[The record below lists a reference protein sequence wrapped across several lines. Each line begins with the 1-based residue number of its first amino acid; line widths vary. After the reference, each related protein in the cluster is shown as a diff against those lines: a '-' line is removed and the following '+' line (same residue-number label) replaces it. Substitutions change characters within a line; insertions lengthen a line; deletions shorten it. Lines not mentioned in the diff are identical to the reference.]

1 VDRCAFCSLL
11 QREKLQSYSKL
22 FSEACSGSP
31 ATLAAEIAGNPL
43 RSALKCWAACL
54 LKKWKVPLILAP
66 YSAFSAEFPLKQREI
81 PLKKRNKPLKAAKSA
96 ASHFPALA
104 ALFRS

>member
-1 VDRCAFCSLL
+1 LL
-11 QREKLQSYSKL
+11 QREKLKSYSEL
-22 FSEACSGSP
+22 FSAACSGSP

-43 RSALKCWAACL
+43 RSALKCWAACP

-66 YSAFSAEFPLKQREI
+66 YSAFSAEFPLKQQEI

-96 ASHFPALA
+96 ASHFLALA
-104 ALFRS
+104 ALFCS